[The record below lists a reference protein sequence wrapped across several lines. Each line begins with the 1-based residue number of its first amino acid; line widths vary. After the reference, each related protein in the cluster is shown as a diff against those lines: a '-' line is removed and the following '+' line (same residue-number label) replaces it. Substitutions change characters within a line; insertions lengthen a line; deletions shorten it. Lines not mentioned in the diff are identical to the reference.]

1 MANFVICLEIRET
14 SRDYSRLRQML
25 TKMAAAQVQNSVW
38 FASING
44 RAEQLRDALRTV
56 VHSGDSIIVVRLQ
69 DNGSRDWAE
78 FHDPKEGLSWLQTH
92 YR

>member
-1 MANFVICLEIRET
+1 MANFVICLEIREH
-14 SRDYSRLRQML
+14 SRDYSGLRQML
-25 TKMAAAQVQNSVW
+25 AKMAAAQVQDSVW

-56 VHSGDSIIVVRLQ
+56 VYSGDSIIVVRLQ
-69 DNGSRDWAE
+69 DNGSSDWAE